1 MAKSKKWLR
10 SRKKT
15 DAELPYE
22 PPFWFGD
29 YSNGELYHRAT
40 PKERKMR
47 EIILQQGAEQAK
59 RHGMDRR
66 EFMASGLGVALSMS
80 VMNLVNG
87 CSGDS
92 GGGGGLKPGTGGSPS
107 DWSSSGGMPS
117 GSVGTTPAVGVMP
130 GGGSS
135 GMMAGSGS
143 SGAIAGGGSGGMMP
157 AGGVGG
163 GMAPSGMM
171 PSDGG
176 GMMSGAMT
184 PNGGQMPDG
193 GISSDPDLIECE
205 AALDYSAMFI
215 FDIQTHRVES
225 VPGVYRSLLAT
236 LPQGAC
242 GLGVPG
248 CYSREEYVRQM
259 FLESDTT
266 ITVLSGVP
274 AVDGS
279 NPLTNEEI
287 AQTRDFVQGIASD
300 SQRVITHAMVLPNYN
315 HERQIDAMSAL
326 VADYGP
332 IGAWKCYT
340 PWGPGDGVTGF
351 WLDDPATGIPFIER
365 GRELGVKVFC
375 CHKGLP
381 LPGFDNSFGDPK
393 DIGVVAAAYPD
404 TQFVVYHSAYQ
415 YGSPNENIP
424 YTAGSKDGVNSLVTA
439 LRDNNIQPG
448 SNVYAELGTTWND
461 VYRDPAAATHVLGK
475 VLKYVGEDNVL
486 WGTDCIWYGSP
497 QPQIMALMSFTM
509 DARIRDEEGYPD
521 LTPQAKAKILGL
533 NAARVFGVDPMA
545 TRCGIEAGAI
555 AAYKR
560 DLDDEFGKYRW
571 ALQRPVIASRREFF
585 DHVRFHRAAKTP
597 G

>member
-1 MAKSKKWLR
+1 MAKSKNWLR

-29 YSNGELYHRAT
+29 FSNGELYHRAT

-47 EIILQQGAEQAK
+47 ELILQQGAEQAK

-80 VMNLVNG
+80 VMNMVNG

-92 GGGGGLKPGTGGSPS
+92 SGGGGLKPGVGGS
-107 DWSSSGGMPS
+107 SS
-117 GSVGTTPAVGVMP
+117 GVMP
-130 GGGSS
+130 GSAS
-135 GMMAGSGS
+135 GMMPGAASGVTP
-143 SGAIAGGGSGGMMP
+143 GG
-157 AGGVGG
+157 AGGVMPSGG
-163 GMAPSGMM
+163 GMAPGGGGMM
-171 PSDGG
+171 PSGPNPVGG
-176 GMMSGAMT
+176 EMA
-184 PNGGQMPDG
+184 DG

-205 AALDYSAMFI
+205 VALDYSGMFI

-225 VPGVYRSLLAT
+225 APGVYRSLLST

-266 ITVLSGVP
+266 VTVLSGIP

-279 NPLTNEEI
+279 NPLTNEQI
-287 AQTRDFVQGIASD
+287 AETRDFVHGIASD
-300 SQRVITHAMVLPNYN
+300 SQRVITHAMVLPNYE
-315 HERQIDAMSAL
+315 HERQIDAMAAL
-326 VADYGP
+326 VADHAP

-351 WLDDPATGIPFIER
+351 WLDDPAIGIPFIER

-381 LPGFDNSFGDPK
+381 LPGFDNSYGDPK

-424 YTAGSKDGVNSLVTA
+424 YTMGSKDGVNSLVTA
-439 LRDNNIQPG
+439 LIDNGIQPG

-475 VLKYVGEDNVL
+475 VLKYVGEDNVV
-486 WGTDCIWYGSP
+486 WGTDCMWYGSP
-497 QPQIMALMSFTM
+497 QPQIMALMSFSM
-509 DARIRDEEGYPD
+509 DARIRDQEGYPD
-521 LTPQAKAKILGL
+521 LTPQIKAKILGL
-533 NAARVFGVDPMA
+533 NAAKVFGLDPMA
-545 TRCGIEAGAI
+545 TRCGIDAGAI
-555 AAYKR
+555 AAHKR
-560 DLDDEFGKYRW
+560 DLDDEFGRYRW
-571 ALQRPVIASRREFF
+571 ALQRPIITTRREFF
-585 DHVRFHRAAKTP
+585 DHLRFHRAAKTP